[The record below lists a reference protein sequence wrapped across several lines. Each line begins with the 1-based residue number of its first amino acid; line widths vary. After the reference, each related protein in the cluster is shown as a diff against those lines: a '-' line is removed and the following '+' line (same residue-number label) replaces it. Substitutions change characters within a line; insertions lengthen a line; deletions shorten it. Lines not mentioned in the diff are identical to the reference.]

1 LLNGLKIEQRLRQ
14 GCACPSAWY
23 APLFSCRNCILM
35 TSNLPTD
42 KTSRDYEPTV
52 VLVRR
57 ECKRCISFPHRN
69 KLSRTPRRTS
79 PRHWI
84 VYCLSLVPLRVLSQ
98 WRSSSIFASVD
109 TQYWFSAFVVS
120 VTKAP
125 LATATLRMFLS
136 ICLSVRPSVCR
147 QNADTK
153 TRFSQ
158 K

>member
-1 LLNGLKIEQRLRQ
+1 MPHCSAVEIAFSWLLTCLL
-14 GCACPSAWY
+14 S
-23 APLFSCRNCILM
+23 
-35 TSNLPTD
+35 TD
-42 KTSRDYEPTV
+42 TT
-52 VLVRR
+52 RR
-57 ECKRCISFPHRN
+57 HETMNRRSYSYDVMSLIFQCKRCISFPHRN